1 MFSGTQLT
9 ETANA
14 GRGESL
20 TPQGQAGYKIYEDG
34 TCFCVHMLGL
44 DKYRSIALASSDK
57 LLGLE
62 WASPPVQGFW
72 RRFGEKNMLYSD
84 NWKWE
89 IESKKKKDNNKNKSI
104 FKK

>member
-9 ETANA
+9 ETADA

-20 TPQGQAGYKIYEDG
+20 TPQGQAGYKIYQDG

-44 DKYRSIALASSDK
+44 DKYRSIAVASSDK

-62 WASPPVQGFW
+62 WARALVKGIW
-72 RRFGEKNMLYSD
+72 RPWGGGKVLNID
-84 NWKWE
+84 G
-89 IESKKKKDNNKNKSI
+89 
-104 FKK
+104 